1 MVTSYPTRK
10 AFRVF
15 LILFALAPSAQSAE
29 EYGPYKAKVI
39 RVIDGDTVQ
48 VEIAIW
54 PGLSQ
59 KTKLRLVGVN
69 TPEKRGRNIS
79 DCEKRAGR
87 AATAF
92 IRSFL
97 EGKQVV
103 TVSKIRLGKYAGRM
117 LGSIH
122 ANGKSLEKALLS
134 AGHAR
139 PYHGGRR
146 KSWCKD

>member
-1 MVTSYPTRK
+1 MVIISIRK

-48 VEIAIW
+48 VEIDIW

-59 KTKLRLVGVN
+59 RTKLRLSGVN

-79 DCEKRAGR
+79 ECEKQAGR
-87 AATAF
+87 AASAF
-92 IRSFL
+92 TRNFF
-97 EGKQVV
+97 EGRKLI
-103 TVSKIRLGKYAGRM
+103 TVSNVRFGKYAGRM

-122 ANGKSLEKALLS
+122 ANGESLEKALLS

-139 PYHGGRR
+139 IYNGGRR
-146 KSWCKD
+146 KPWCR